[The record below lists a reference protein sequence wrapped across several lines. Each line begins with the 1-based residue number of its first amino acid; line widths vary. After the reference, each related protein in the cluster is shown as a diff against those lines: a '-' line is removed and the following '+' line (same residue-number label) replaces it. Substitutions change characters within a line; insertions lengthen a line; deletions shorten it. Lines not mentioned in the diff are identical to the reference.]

1 MITDFAY
8 YKRKANFKAKY
19 SGADNLL
26 NMHPNSPAGWFE
38 NYPVQNF
45 DYQFNSWGFRGP
57 EYDKLSL
64 IHI

>member
-38 NYPVQNF
+38 IILYRTLITSSIVGDLEGQ
-45 DYQFNSWGFRGP
+45 SMI
-57 EYDKLSL
+57 SL
-64 IHI
+64 